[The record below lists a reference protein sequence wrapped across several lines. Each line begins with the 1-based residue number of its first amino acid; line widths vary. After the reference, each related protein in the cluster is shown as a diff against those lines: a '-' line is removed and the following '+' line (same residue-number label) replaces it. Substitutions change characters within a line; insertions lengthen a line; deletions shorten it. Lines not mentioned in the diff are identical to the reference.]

1 MAAPAMP
8 ATAYDGAGSDGAG
21 GGGGGD
27 GGEDNGGDGGDG
39 LGGDGGGGGASLRH
53 HTRHETVG
61 MCPRAGVSVGRVHG
75 FKGESYLRTSGCPAS
90 GSTLDHPKVA
100 GDERHGECP
109 RTTGTE

>member
-1 MAAPAMP
+1 MLKAVLAVHRSW
-8 ATAYDGAGSDGAG
+8 GW
-21 GGGGGD
+21 
-27 GGEDNGGDGGDG
+27 GEDNGGDGSDG

-61 MCPRAGVSVGRVHG
+61 MCTRAGVSVGRVHG

-90 GSTLDHPKVA
+90 GSRLDHPKVA